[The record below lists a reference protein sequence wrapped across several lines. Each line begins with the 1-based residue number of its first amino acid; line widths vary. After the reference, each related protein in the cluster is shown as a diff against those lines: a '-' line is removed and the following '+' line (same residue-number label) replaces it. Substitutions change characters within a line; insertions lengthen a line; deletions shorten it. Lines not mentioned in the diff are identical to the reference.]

1 MLSIFLQGEKMT
13 APPQYIQVYETIHPP
28 EADRIAG
35 QIRNL
40 IQSMTSEQSNLH
52 TCFTEVTNDWVGHQK
67 DRFVDEVSPQ
77 QKKLADYIEY
87 LRGRLTYYVNVNV
100 GWWTNKTNP
109 DWQTYQNTRH

>member
-1 MLSIFLQGEKMT
+1 MT

-40 IQSMTSEQSNLH
+40 VQEMTVQQSNLNQYLAD
-52 TCFTEVTNDWVGHQK
+52 VTRDWLGRQK

-87 LRGRLTYYVNVNV
+87 LRGRLTYYQTVNV
-100 GWWTNKTNP
+100 GWWTNKINP
-109 DWQTYQNTRH
+109 DWQTYQNSGH